1 VWLDGDWCWAM
12 NPFIVNQENKNMV
25 EDNITYLLRN
35 FLTNSS
41 FDYVLF
47 SWVIHSEEI
56 FSQLLERLS
65 DLRFRVVKISL
76 ISTEAALKE
85 RLLRDLKLNL
95 RDEGTIETSLNRLQL
110 YQSMNT
116 NKIDT
121 TNLSVAETADKII
134 GIIHK
139 EQM

>member
-1 VWLDGDWCWAM
+1 M